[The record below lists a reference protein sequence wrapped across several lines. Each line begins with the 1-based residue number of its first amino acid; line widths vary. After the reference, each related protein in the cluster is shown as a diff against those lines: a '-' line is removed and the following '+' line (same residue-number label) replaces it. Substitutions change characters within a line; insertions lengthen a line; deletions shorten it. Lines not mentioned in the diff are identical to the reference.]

1 MNENVLLGTDVQS
14 GLAVGLGLR
23 ERQQGTYII
32 GRPGTGK
39 TTLIEHMVVQDM
51 EAGLGLCV
59 LDPHG
64 DLVDAIL
71 ARVPPA
77 REHDVIL
84 LDAADTDFPFG
95 LNMFE
100 CRDLTDRSLVG
111 RVAAQSVEVFEK
123 LWGDK
128 SWGPQLAQVL
138 RNCAYTMV
146 ENPGYTLAEMQLLLA
161 DEEFRSRLTAN
172 LTLPQARQF
181 WELEYNPLPRREQ
194 QQRVSSTLNKV
205 DEFLTP
211 AIYPIVGF
219 GRTTVD
225 FREAM
230 DDGKILLVK
239 LPVGQLGAG
248 PVGLL
253 GSMIVAQIFNAALSR
268 QELEPAARRQ
278 FNLFADEYHRFATP
292 TFAELLAEA
301 RKYGVATTLAHQFR
315 DQLDD
320 ANRGATLTAGN
331 LIVFAVSGEDAEE
344 LAKQFDRTPP
354 PPDIVGQ
361 RPKLSIS
368 QRPVEHLVR
377 HGHESEF
384 VREAVAN
391 WLEKIVFWSE
401 TLAAD
406 RIIAIPIPGRDFE
419 QRGGTENYKTDRAGF
434 VRGVHALN
442 EYLVGVME
450 HSIELRSPEE
460 AAAIGRIFKA
470 LSAYFKFAPQ
480 YHSQYDTN
488 EPLPSLTYDA
498 LHDLLRVWLSLWPQ
512 HWRSGDRQ
520 PFIGPPTGPRAVLI
534 AARLDYWSG
543 REHHAESNEHRAA
556 METMAV
562 NIPLRNLHNLGT
574 VLAEQPILV
583 DSGQWEPIYD
593 RPRSY
598 SDVEGEIAS
607 NLVNLPKY
615 HGRTRLLHANA
626 VGEHFLRTP
635 EYRAYDEDT
644 GRDDVVS
651 RIRDRTRMQYCSPL
665 SDVLDAIT
673 RRSRI
678 DPLGDVSPTQR
689 RVRL

>member
-1 MNENVLLGTDVQS
+1 MNSTILLGTDVQS
-14 GLAVGLGLR
+14 GQPVELGLR
-23 ERQQGTYII
+23 ERQQGMYII

-71 ARVPPA
+71 ARVPPE

-146 ENPGYTLAEMQLLLA
+146 ENPGYTLTEMQLLLA

-172 LTLPQARQF
+172 LTLPQAHQF

-225 FREAM
+225 FRQAM
-230 DDGKILLVK
+230 DDGKIVLVK

-268 QELEPAARRQ
+268 QELETADRRQ

-315 DQLDD
+315 DQLDE

-354 PPDIVGQ
+354 PPDVVGQ
-361 RPKLSIS
+361 RPKLTIS
-368 QRPVEHLVR
+368 QDPVGHLVR
-377 HGHESEF
+377 SGHDNPLVREIVGYELSSWVSQVSTMGHE
-384 VREAVAN
+384 
-391 WLEKIVFWSE
+391 
-401 TLAAD
+401 D
-406 RIIAIPIPGRDFE
+406 
-419 QRGGTENYKTDRAGF
+419 
-434 VRGVHALN
+434 
-442 EYLVGVME
+442 
-450 HSIELRSPEE
+450 
-460 AAAIGRIFKA
+460 
-470 LSAYFKFAPQ
+470 
-480 YHSQYDTN
+480 
-488 EPLPSLTYDA
+488 LPSLRFPGDPPFHQPYYYNRDA
-498 LHDLLRVWLSLWPQ
+498 LVSGLERIGRYLVDVMEGRVRVGAPNEVPHLYAIVEMLRGAMCVARTMRFQADQNPPLREEEAQSFRDYLEAFVQSPLGYRPVTSARERFAEQ
-512 HWRSGDRQ
+512 RQ
-520 PFIGPPTGPRAVLI
+520 RAWGGSRQEVD
-534 AARLDYWSG
+534 RLDWYVDWL
-543 REHHAESNEHRAA
+543 RQLAA
-556 METMAV
+556 A
-562 NIPLRNLHNLGT
+562 
-574 VLAEQPILV
+574 LAEDPIKV

-598 SDVEGEIAS
+598 ADVEGEVAS
-607 NLVNLPKY
+607 GLVNLPKY
-615 HGRTRLLHANA
+615 RARGRLLRANDVVEYIIRTPDYRAPAEEDRRRDLVRDIRERTR
-626 VGEHFLRTP
+626 
-635 EYRAYDEDT
+635 
-644 GRDDVVS
+644 RD
-651 RIRDRTRMQYCSPL
+651 YCAPID
-665 SDVLDAIT
+665 DVLDAILE
-673 RRSRI
+673 RGRI
-678 DPLGDVSPTQR
+678 PGRDNSFTQR
-689 RVRL
+689 RVPL